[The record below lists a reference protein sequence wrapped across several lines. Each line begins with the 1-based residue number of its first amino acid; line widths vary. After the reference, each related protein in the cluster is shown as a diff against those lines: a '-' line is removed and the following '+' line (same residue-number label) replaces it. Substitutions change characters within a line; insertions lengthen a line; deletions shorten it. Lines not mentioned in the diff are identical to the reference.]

1 MKKSLA
7 HLPQHKR
14 QELKL
19 IVKIIR
25 KQFPSAHMLILF
37 GSYARGQWVEDTYTE
52 GHITYEYISDFDIL
66 VLTRLKKT
74 ANNFS
79 KQNSVDDL
87 ILQHKAIKT
96 PVSVIY
102 HSVGQVNYRLKEGR
116 YFFSDIKK
124 EGILLY
130 DSGKLK
136 LERIRK
142 PSPAKRKQIAKEDF
156 KEWFASAKEF
166 YFHYEVALKRRKYKI
181 AAFQLH
187 QAVERFYSATLLVF
201 TGYKG
206 KRHNI
211 ERLGRQ
217 VSGYD
222 TAFLKVFPRATKE
235 QDERFKLLKKAY
247 IDARYKKDY
256 KITKKQLEYLAKRVK
271 LLQNLTKK
279 ICKEKIESFV

>member
-7 HLPQHKR
+7 HLPKQK
-14 QELKL
+14 QTELKL
-19 IVKIIR
+19 ITRIIR
-25 KQFPSAHMLILF
+25 KQFPSAHIIILF

-52 GHITYEYISDFDIL
+52 GHITYEYVSDFDIL

-79 KQNSVDDL
+79 RQNSVDDL
-87 ILQHKAIKT
+87 ILQHKRIKT

-124 EGILLY
+124 EGRLLY

-136 LERIRK
+136 LGRICK
-142 PSPAKRKQIAKEDF
+142 PSPAKRKQIAQEDF
-156 KEWFASAKEF
+156 KEWFKSAKGF
-166 YFHYEVALKRRKYKI
+166 YKHFEYALNDRDYKI

-187 QAVERFYSATLLVF
+187 QAVERFYSTTLLVF

-211 ERLGRQ
+211 EKIGRQ

-256 KITKKQLEYLAKRVK
+256 KITK
-271 LLQNLTKK
+271 
-279 ICKEKIESFV
+279 